1 MSSHGGRRED
11 SFVVRIWR
19 EDARSLRWR
28 ACVTHL
34 GSSELRYFT
43 NYGDLCEFLDR
54 WAEPIEA
61 TPD

>member
-1 MSSHGGRRED
+1 MSANHRRED

-19 EDARSLRWR
+19 EESRSPQWR

-54 WAEPIEA
+54 WAEPLQPV
-61 TPD
+61 PD